1 MSFPLP
7 PEFERAVLDRVR
19 SGQYASVEE
28 VLRAC
33 LDALEREEA
42 QEDADLEEL
51 RREIR
56 IGLDEL
62 NRGERLSRD
71 EVLARLR
78 EARKGARI

>member
-1 MSFPLP
+1 MSFPIP

-19 SGQYASVEE
+19 SGQYASAED

-33 LDALEREEA
+33 LEALEQAEA
-42 QEDADLEEL
+42 QEDADFDEL